1 MSDELGYGYER
12 IAPLQSIYIG
22 SGVNGKISSD
32 EREMLTAVIANSF
45 PSFTVINAL
54 GYFRGSAEET
64 MVIQIATDDTEKVR
78 KLAYQIV
85 IEHKQIGVGIAE
97 NLAGEGPI
105 YGRIVPI
112 YE

>member
-1 MSDELGYGYER
+1 
-12 IAPLQSIYIG
+12 
-22 SGVNGKISSD
+22 
-32 EREMLTAVIANSF
+32 
-45 PSFTVINAL
+45 
-54 GYFRGSAEET
+54 